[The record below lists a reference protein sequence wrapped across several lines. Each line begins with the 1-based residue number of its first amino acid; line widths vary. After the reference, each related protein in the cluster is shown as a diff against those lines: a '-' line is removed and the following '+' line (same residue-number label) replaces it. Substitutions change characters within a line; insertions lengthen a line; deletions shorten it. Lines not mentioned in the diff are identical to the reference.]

1 MSSIF
6 TIGPVPPEA
15 FTVWSFD
22 GGTLVE
28 VEDHLDPISLQVDAQ
43 AA

>member
-6 TIGPVPPEA
+6 TIGPVPPAA
-15 FTVWSFD
+15 FTAWSFE
-22 GGTLVE
+22 GGTIVE
-28 VEDHLDPISLQVDAQ
+28 VKDQLDSVAIESDAL

>member
-22 GGTLVE
+22 GGTIVE
-28 VEDHLDPISLQVDAQ
+28 VDNDLDPIQVDAQ